1 MTLFKQLEKNVSKGN
16 ARLFIALLLI
26 TSGIW
31 MIIQLSKTY
40 TTEASIKL
48 RVKNIPIDRVLDHE
62 LMEVEHEVTASG
74 FKLLWLNLKSNNL
87 DIEMKEFKITDD
99 AYRLGNDKIRSIL
112 SEKYLIDGKNISFKE
127 DEIVVNYSKRE
138 VKYVRI
144 KPNINYSFATGYN
157 TVDSIQVIPDSVKI
171 SGEKQNVDK
180 IDHLETESLQLENI
194 DDTLDQKVNLKV
206 PGNKI
211 NMGKNKVKLYLPV
224 QKFTEDEKVVP
235 VEMINV
241 PDSLQVNY
249 FPKNV
254 SINYLIPI
262 SRYNKI
268 QIDQFKVQCDFSEKF
283 TKQGIMI
290 PELVERP
297 RNIKNVSIK
306 PYKIEYLIK
315 K

>member
-48 RVKNIPIDRVLDHE
+48 RVKNIPIDKVLNKE
-62 LMEVEHEVTASG
+62 LMEVEHKVTASG
-74 FKLLWLNLKSNNL
+74 FKLLWLNLKSNTL
-87 DIEMKEFKITDD
+87 DIEMKAFKRI
-99 AYRLGNDKIRSIL
+99 NDVYKLENEKIRSIL
-112 SEKYLIDGKNISFKE
+112 SEKYLVDGKHISFKE
-127 DEIVVNYSKRE
+127 DEIVMNYSKRE
-138 VKYVRI
+138 VKYVGI
-144 KPNINYSFATGYN
+144 KPDINYTFATGYN
-157 TVDSIQVIPDSVKI
+157 SVDSIQVTPDSVKI
-171 SGEKQNVDK
+171 SGEKQKVDK

-194 DDTLDQKVNLKV
+194 KDTLDQKVNLKI

-211 NMGKNKVKLYLPV
+211 NVGKDKVKLFLPV

-235 VEMINV
+235 VEMINI
-241 PDSLQVNY
+241 PDSLEVNF

-262 SRYNKI
+262 SKYNKI
-268 QIDQFKVQCDFSEKF
+268 QVDQFKVQCDFSEKF

-297 RNIKNVSIK
+297 GNIKNLSIK

>member
-1 MTLFKQLEKNVSKGN
+1 MTLLQQLEKNVSKKN

-26 TSGIW
+26 TSGTW

-40 TTEASIKL
+40 TTDASIKV
-48 RVKNIPIDRVLDHE
+48 RINNIPIDKVLSSE
-62 LMEVEHEVTASG
+62 SMEVDHQITASG
-74 FKLLWLNLKSNNL
+74 FKLLWLDLRSNTL
-87 DIEMKEFKITDD
+87 DIDMKEFKRTDD
-99 AYRLGNDKIRSIL
+99 AYILGNDKIRSIL
-112 SEKYLIDGKNISFKE
+112 SEKYLIDGKDISFKE
-127 DEIVVNYSKRE
+127 DEIVVDYSRRE
-138 VKYVRI
+138 VKYVKVR
-144 KPNINYSFATGYN
+144 PNINYTFATGYN
-157 TVDSIQVIPDSVKI
+157 TVDSIKVIPDSVKI
-171 SGEKQNVDK
+171 SGKKENVDG
-180 IDHLETESLQLENI
+180 IDHLETESIQLEDV
-194 DDTLDQKVNLKV
+194 DDTLDQKAKLKF

-211 NMGKNKVKLYLPV
+211 KLGKKQVKVYLPV

-235 VEMINV
+235 VEMVNV

-283 TKQGIMI
+283 TKQGFMI
-290 PELVERP
+290 AELVGKPED
-297 RNIKNVSIK
+297 IKNVSIT